1 MDHGNRVD
9 LKHFATVAGLLK
21 VHYSGDHSFY
31 EVYLICNVFMR
42 GAVLPSSGRSNTTKR
57 ISFDA

>member
-9 LKHFATVAGLLK
+9 LKHFATAVDLLK

-31 EVYLICNVFMR
+31 EVYLIYTVFMR
-42 GAVLPSSGRSNTTKR
+42 GRCFAVIG
-57 ISFDA
+57 